1 MRPRPLSAGVAA
13 VAGTPAL
20 SACQQ
25 PTPLVT
31 VPASGAST
39 HVEGSGGCVEGEND
53 GVAQWFF
60 RLQVRP

>member
-31 VPASGAST
+31 VPASGVST
-39 HVEGSGGCVEGEND
+39 HVEGSGGCVKGEK
-53 GVAQWFF
+53 GLF
-60 RLQVRP
+60 